1 MDCVK
6 YKVVHI
12 LDPAPCYEGI
22 FTARE
27 KASIIHCTGG
37 WVAPTATDTV
47 KHRKSGH
54 PSNPLTN
61 HHTEPPQLY
70 YELHF

>member
-1 MDCVK
+1 MNCVK
-6 YKVVHI
+6 DKGKVVHI
-12 LDPAPCYEGI
+12 LDPAPCYEDI

-37 WVAPTATDTV
+37 WVAPTATA

-54 PSNPLTN
+54 PFNPLTN
-61 HHTEPPQLY
+61 HYHYREPPQL
-70 YELHF
+70 HI